1 MEKEFIV
8 PLDKSKSILEQLMN
22 ERKELE
28 KIEEEIDKKQRYLF
42 TLDKIN
48 ILDNTVTDIC
58 IRISEIIS
66 SNRKNETSGN
76 AKEIDEIYA
85 LANGIAAIKAYR
97 SILFSL
103 KNPVS
108 RDTNGIQH

>member
-8 PLDKSKSILEQLMN
+8 PLDKSKSIFEQLMH
-22 ERKELE
+22 ERKKLK
-28 KIEEEIDKKQRYLF
+28 KIDEE
-42 TLDKIN
+42 LDK
-48 ILDNTVTDIC
+48 TVTEIC
-58 IRISEIIS
+58 IRIREIILC
-66 SNRKNETSGN
+66 NRKNNTSHPTGVDELN
-76 AKEIDEIYA
+76 ALSSNIE
-85 LANGIAAIKAYR
+85 AIKGYR